1 MELNL
6 KYPRKK
12 KGRNDRR
19 AGAQVDIPVIE
30 NDFN

>member
-12 KGRNDRR
+12 KGKNDQR
-19 AGAQVDIPVIE
+19 AGAQVDRPAIY
-30 NDFN
+30 NNFN